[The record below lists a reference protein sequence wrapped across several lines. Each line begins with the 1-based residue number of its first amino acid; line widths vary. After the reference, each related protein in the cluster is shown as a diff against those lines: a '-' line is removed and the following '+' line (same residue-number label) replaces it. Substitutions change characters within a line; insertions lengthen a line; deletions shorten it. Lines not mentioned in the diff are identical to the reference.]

1 MHTYSNKLTAVSQR
15 MRAKKINL
23 TYTKIASMNI
33 CTRRQVHI
41 QKYTYVHVPIHL
53 QAVSTLTSRLEIFPA
68 GARDEINSY
77 IYENSMYL
85 RVHACIYKYIYSGL
99 AVILTIRRDENSTYV
114 YENSA
119 NIYINI
125 HVHTQ
130 IHSQPSPGI
139 PCSYAR

>member
-1 MHTYSNKLTAVSQR
+1 MFQ
-15 MRAKKINL
+15 
-23 TYTKIASMNI
+23 
-33 CTRRQVHI
+33 
-41 QKYTYVHVPIHL
+41 YTYKPSLHL